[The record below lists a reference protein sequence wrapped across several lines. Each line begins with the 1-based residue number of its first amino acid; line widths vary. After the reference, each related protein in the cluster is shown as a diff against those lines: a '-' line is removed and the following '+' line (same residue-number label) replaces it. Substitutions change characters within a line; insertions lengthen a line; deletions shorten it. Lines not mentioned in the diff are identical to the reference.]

1 MFLSAAPNVARRALA
16 SLFGTS
22 ALLASSLALADRVTV
37 LPLSGAG
44 VTKQEL
50 DDVRARTRE
59 GAADKRH
66 ALSNDAEQGAAERA
80 VKDGVADTRDEY
92 TAAGKASNAEWAIGG
107 RVESRGHYY
116 RVEIEACQVST
127 GRVESLARNVERAE
141 ERRKVGE
148 MLGLLLR
155 PEGITNANIPWLNEA
170 PPAAP
175 VAKEEPPPP
184 KPTPPVEPPK
194 PVVPREPEPPPRP
207 YAENKPFAVG
217 VGAGVLSAVGRPANA
232 SGAATTVDLLGSF
245 GYALEAVPGLELR
258 GELGGGIVAPRSVF
272 FAAGAR
278 YMWTIRRVVLGP
290 ELEVGAFFPVGGDKE
305 ARFLVRGSPVV
316 GIALADTFAIE
327 AFGDAM
333 LAPGGTGMLVLV
345 GGGARGVVRF

>member
-1 MFLSAAPNVARRALA
+1 MV
-16 SLFGTS
+16 
-22 ALLASSLALADRVTV
+22 SSLALADRVTV

-59 GAADKRH
+59 GAGDKGH
-66 ALSNDAEQGAAERA
+66 VLSNDAEQGAAERA

-107 RVESRGHYY
+107 RVEARGHYY
-116 RVEIEACQVST
+116 RIEIEACRVST
-127 GRVESLARNVERAE
+127 GRVESLARNVERAD

-155 PEGITNANIPWLNEA
+155 PEGITNATIPWLNEA

-175 VAKEEPPPP
+175 VAKEEPPPA
-184 KPTPPVEPPK
+184 KPTPPPEPPK
-194 PVVPREPEPPPRP
+194 PRLDSPAPIPTPSRP
-207 YAENKPFAVG
+207 YAEGKPFAVG
-217 VGAGVLSAVGRPANA
+217 AGLGVLSAVGRPANA
-232 SGAATTVDLLGSF
+232 SGGATTVDLLGSF

-278 YMWTIRRVVLGP
+278 YMWTIGRVYLGP
-290 ELEVGAFFPVGGDKE
+290 ELELGAFFPVGGDKE
-305 ARFLVRGSPVV
+305 ARFLVRGSPIV
-316 GIALADTFAIE
+316 GIALADAFAIE